1 MNLDIQMV
9 KGIKNMFFG
18 AEALFL
24 AKLTGPGK
32 VHLQTMTLPGLAHAL
47 QPYIPEQG
55 QQRWRRSRTASA
67 NLAKTF
73 NIG

>member
-1 MNLDIQMV
+1 
-9 KGIKNMFFG
+9 MFFG

-47 QPYIPEQG
+47 SPYIPEQG
-55 QQRWRRSRTASA
+55 NSGGGGGLGGLG

-73 NIG
+73 NLG